1 MSEIV
6 KEKHP
11 EAVDSYQEEST
22 AVEDTLDE
30 KDQEQQIPTVSLTS
44 VSLKVL
50 PLQNLQVSMANDSM
64 MDCKGMIRGMK
75 LQLESYELSSDFYV
89 VALSGADVVIGA
101 QWLKNF
107 GKFHMNLELYL
118 KFEEGQQLIIIRG
131 LQLSENK
138 LISANKMSNQLSK
151 SKPYFIFQCN
161 SMTQKTAI

>member
-1 MSEIV
+1 V
-6 KEKHP
+6 
-11 EAVDSYQEEST
+11 
-22 AVEDTLDE
+22 DE
-30 KDQEQQIPTVSLTS
+30 KDQEQQIPTVSLAAMLRITQYHTLRVKIKVKGGAVVTS
-44 VSLKVL
+44 VNLKVL

-107 GKFHMNLELYL
+107 SKFRMNLELYL

-138 LISANKMSNQLSK
+138 LISANKISNQLSK
-151 SKPYFIFQCN
+151 SKPCFIFQCN
-161 SMTQKTAI
+161 SMTQKTTI